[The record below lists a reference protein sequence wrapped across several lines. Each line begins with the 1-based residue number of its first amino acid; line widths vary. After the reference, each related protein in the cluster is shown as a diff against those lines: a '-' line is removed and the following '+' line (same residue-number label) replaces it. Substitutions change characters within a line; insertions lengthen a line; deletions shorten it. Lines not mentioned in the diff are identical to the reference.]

1 MKFAV
6 PSIIC
11 LVFLA
16 LSACNQGG
24 PATTP
29 PATAPPATAPPA
41 TAPLTTAPPT
51 TAPPTTAPPATTS
64 PPAEADIPEPSV
76 RKFLALIA
84 QAGPGEV
91 VPGFGG
97 IFLDAKDKSI
107 VHVYMLDTSH
117 QEAAE
122 QAARI
127 ILPESLLK
135 GVTEVRVRQGDY
147 SWGQLLAWYLEAQ
160 DVAWQVKGVWSSGID
175 ESQNRISFG
184 VRSSYS
190 AEQVREA
197 LAETGVPDKAVV
209 FRVAPKQALDD
220 PPVQTG
226 SPIGVSISLEF
237 EETVPKGQHVSIEVV
252 LTNESDETVEFE
264 HGIPFHE
271 NVMIFTPKG
280 DQVWAKIRGGVQVGT
295 GGSTRLQP
303 GEQIRTETLWDQ
315 RDQDGFELP
324 AGRYLVRGTIRIND
338 YVGGFYRAMDL
349 ATGPYEL
356 VIDPKLMPTPTP
368 RPLLPGK
375 MCGPEIA
382 GLPCGPGVEIGKTYS
397 FTLYT
402 HCGVR
407 RSYFDGRRWIVGP
420 TLSNNDI
427 NPPPGWGN
435 PTDEGTME
443 LVAKNVARYTS
454 RSGLVAE
461 FRPLPEGED
470 DVWSCS

>member
-1 MKFAV
+1 MKYTL
-6 PSIIC
+6 PSMVC

-16 LSACNQGG
+16 LAACNQGG
-24 PATTP
+24 PATT
-29 PATAPPATAPPA
+29 
-41 TAPLTTAPPT
+41 
-51 TAPPTTAPPATTS
+51 PPTTAPPATTS

-97 IFLDAKDKSI
+97 LFLDANDNSI
-107 VHVYMLDTSH
+107 VYVYMLDPSQ

-122 QAARI
+122 LAVRI
-127 ILPESLLK
+127 ILDKS
-135 GVTEVRVRQGDY
+135 VTEVRVLQGKY
-147 SWGQLLAWYLEAQ
+147 SWGQLLGWYREAQ
-160 DVAWQVKGVWSSGID
+160 DIVWRIAGIQSSDID
-175 ESQNRISFG
+175 EGLNRIEFNFQT
-184 VRSSYS
+184 SYS
-190 AEQVREA
+190 AQQAREA
-197 LAETGVPDKAVV
+197 LATTSIPDEAVI
-209 FRVAPKQALDD
+209 FNVAPQQQLDD
-220 PPVQTG
+220 PPVQLG
-226 SPIGVSISLEF
+226 SPIGVSISLEV
-237 EETVPKGQHVSIEVV
+237 EEAVPAGQPVSIIVV
-252 LTNESDETVEFE
+252 LTNESDEAVEFE
-264 HGIPFHE
+264 HSIPFHE
-271 NVMIFTPKG
+271 NVMIFTPDG

-295 GGSTRLQP
+295 GGGARLQP

-324 AGRYLVRGTIRIND
+324 AGRYLVRGTIQISD
-338 YVGGFYRAMDL
+338 SVGGFYRAMAL

-356 VIDPKLMPTPTP
+356 VIGPQLMPTPTP

-420 TLSNNDI
+420 TLLNNDI